1 MQGCSNFA
9 ARLTQ
14 SIVGWRTRNNGQR
27 KCLQLRMIL
36 GAKKEERRRE
46 NVKVSGRRA
55 AYFHTMEV
63 QRKAAELAA
72 MTPGLS

>member
-1 MQGCSNFA
+1 
-9 ARLTQ
+9 
-14 SIVGWRTRNNGQR
+14 
-27 KCLQLRMIL
+27 MIL

-72 MTPGLS
+72 MSPGLS